1 MAASPSAAA
10 STPTAGSTPRQ
21 EALFAAPDGPKFVR
35 RGDLAGASVGREQVW
50 WWWAAGLAVLLVAL
64 IMADRWPTLA
74 RDPDWRPHMQALC
87 DRLGCSV
94 PAWRQPEALRVT
106 GRQFRRHPS
115 VADALLL
122 TAGFRNDAAFA
133 QPWPNLRVELTD
145 IDGAVLGV
153 RVFSVEEYLGRVPES
168 AQIAPGQDARLVL
181 ELLDPGERAEAF
193 RIDFR

>member
-1 MAASPSAAA
+1 MVASSPSAAG
-10 STPTAGSTPRQ
+10 TTGAGSAPRQ
-21 EALFAAPDGPKFVR
+21 EALFAAPGGPKFVR
-35 RGDLAGASVGREQVW
+35 RGDPADPGVGRERAW
-50 WWWAAGLAVLLVAL
+50 WWWLAGLAVLLVAL
-64 IMADRWPTLA
+64 VMADRWPTLA
-74 RDPDWRPHMQALC
+74 RDPSWRPRMQALC
-87 DRLGCSV
+87 DRVGCSL

-115 VADALLL
+115 VANALLL

-133 QPWPNLRVELTD
+133 QPWPSLRVELTD

-193 RIDFR
+193 HIDFR